1 MSEVTKEEFEAYK
14 RVQVSG
20 MYNMYTPEAIR
31 ETGLDKDTY
40 FNVIKNYSELN
51 KKYSGETDEWCKNR
65 VNTSK

>member
-51 KKYSGETDEWCKNR
+51 KKYSGETDE
-65 VNTSK
+65 